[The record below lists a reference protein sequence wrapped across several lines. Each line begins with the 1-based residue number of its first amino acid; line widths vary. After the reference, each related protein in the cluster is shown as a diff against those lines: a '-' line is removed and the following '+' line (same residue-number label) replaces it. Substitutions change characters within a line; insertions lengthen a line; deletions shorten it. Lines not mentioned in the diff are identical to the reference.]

1 MDKGSIPFAS
11 TGTKFIKQNIIHHN
25 KINNQITAAEL
36 RVIDE
41 QGENLGIM
49 PLDAALKLAKE
60 KGIDLV
66 EIAPTA
72 RPPVAR
78 IISFDKFRYQKE
90 KEEKKQKTAQKVG
103 QLKKIR
109 ISAREAKNDLENK
122 IKKIKEFFEEGDKI
136 EILLTLRGR
145 EKYNQPWARL
155 KMDEFLRMIEG
166 EYKFTME
173 PKFAGKGLVTQII
186 KK

>member
-1 MDKGSIPFAS
+1 M
-11 TGTKFIKQNIIHHN
+11 
-25 KINNQITAAEL
+25 

-41 QGENLGIM
+41 EGNNLEIM
-49 PLDAALKLAKE
+49 PLNAALKLAQE
-60 KGIDLV
+60 KGVDLV
-66 EIAPTA
+66 EIASTA
-72 RPPVAR
+72 QPPVVK

-90 KEEKKQKTAQKVG
+90 KEEKKQKTAQKAG

-109 ISAREAKNDLENK
+109 ISPREAKNDLENK
-122 IKKIKEFFEEGDKI
+122 INKIKEFFEEGDKI
-136 EILLTLRGR
+136 EITLTLRGR

-155 KMDEFLRMIEG
+155 KMDEFLQMIDE

-173 PKFAGKGLVTQII
+173 PKFAGRGLMTQII